1 MDLWAEI
8 FSPSSAEN
16 AVSTASEDGCL
27 TVSPAKPADEVSEN
41 AAAEVDSGTEE
52 EEDGREMGRDE
63 EDMNWSLLTPDLSR
77 VSEDG
82 EQQEESGS
90 VGDDGEREEESGSMG
105 DDGEREEESG
115 SVGEDE
121 EREEES
127 GSVGDDEEREEES
140 GSVGED
146 EEREEESGSMGDDG
160 EREEESGSM
169 GDDGEREEESGSVD
183 DDGER
188 EEESGLVGE
197 REEESGSMGED
208 EEREEESGSMGEDE
222 EREEE
227 SGSMG
232 EDGVEE
238 EAEMGIIL
246 AVQVSDS
253 PGSTLE
259 FSCTPVTE
267 TTPPHCL
274 ALAQPDLST
283 ASSSEED
290 VSSPASDFDHTP
302 SPASSPT
309 ADFDHTPS
317 SAPSGAQS
325 PVCLPTSTPSPP
337 RDSPITY
344 PCSPAVAVKREPR
357 EIDRGSPIP
366 PPSSQL
372 PPCPVVLGRDKS
384 SAIQLDSSDDE
395 DDTKLENCECITHT
409 HTHTHTHTNLLHIR
423 SRLAVTCVVGIYIIY
438 ILYIRNISLVMW

>member
-16 AVSTASEDGCL
+16 AVSTASQDGCL

-90 VGDDGEREEESGSMG
+90 VGDDGEREEESGSVG
-105 DDGEREEESG
+105 DDGEREEKSGSMGEDEEREKESG
-115 SVGEDE
+115 SVGED
-121 EREEES
+121 
-127 GSVGDDEEREEES
+127 
-140 GSVGED
+140 
-146 EEREEESGSMGDDG
+146 
-160 EREEESGSM
+160 
-169 GDDGEREEESGSVD
+169 
-183 DDGER
+183 
-188 EEESGLVGE
+188 GE

-290 VSSPASDFDHTP
+290 VSSPASDFDPTP

-317 SAPSGAQS
+317 PASPAADFDHTPSSAPSGARS

-344 PCSPAVAVKREPR
+344 PCSSAVAVKREPR

-366 PPSSQL
+366 PPSSQS

-395 DDTKLENCECITHT
+395 DDTKLENCECITNT
-409 HTHTHTHTNLLHIR
+409 HTHTHTHYTHTHTHTQTYYIYMY
-423 SRLAVTCVVGIYIIY
+423 VG
-438 ILYIRNISLVMW
+438 LQSHV